1 MPTANYLKIPDLM
14 TALVTD
20 INKTKVDTIAHAAE
34 IHARFEQIHP
44 FSDGNK
50 RIASLLFLY
59 FLEKNEVLSKENGER
74 KINDNTILTLALLIA
89 NSDPKE
95 KEVMVG
101 IITSLLKE

>member
-1 MPTANYLKIPDLM
+1 MLKNEGYD
-14 TALVTD
+14 V
-20 INKTKVDTIAHAAE
+20 
-34 IHARFEQIHP
+34 
-44 FSDGNK
+44 
-50 RIASLLFLY
+50 LFLY
-59 FLEKNEVLSKENGER
+59 FLEKNEVLSQENGER